1 MGRFLSM
8 NDLPASTI
16 AAYVFHS
23 SPLKVWGLTPK
34 DRWQRLM
41 KPVGGSEIHM
51 ADDQNQLAED
61 FARLP
66 AVPDKVFLMNGE
78 YIIDQV
84 TFDALVGRPN
94 TVLIAQ
100 EGTGFVIVA
109 AYLKSCSL
117 EELQTLL
124 LKIDIQPGQ
133 HGEMRFCQAVEM
145 AQQYHRKLRK
155 KYIPYVLKVGK
166 VPKNQIEKV
175 MFDGS
180 YKGVTDIVTKYIWP
194 PIALP
199 LTRLSAFLRLT
210 PNSVTSIGFL
220 LMLLATWLFYK
231 GLFAEGLIAGW
242 IMTLLDTVDGKLAR
256 VTLTSSRLGDIFDHG
271 IDLIHPPFW
280 WWAWWYGVLNVYQLN
295 FPWVGADLLLF
306 CILSGY
312 LVQRLIEGYFVRVF
326 GMHIHVWQRAD
337 SFFRL
342 ITARRNPNLLIL
354 TAFMIFDRPEWGLV
368 WVGIWTVFSLLFH
381 LVRLVQ
387 AQLAK
392 NKKNPLSSWLTE

>member
-1 MGRFLSM
+1 M

-16 AAYVFHS
+16 ATYVFHN

-34 DRWQRLM
+34 DRWQRLI
-41 KPVGGSEIHM
+41 KPVGGAEIHM
-51 ADDQNQLAED
+51 ADDQNHLAED

-66 AVPDKVFLMNGE
+66 AVPDKVLLMNGE

-100 EGTGFVIVA
+100 EETGFVIVA
-109 AYLKSCSL
+109 AYLKDCSF
-117 EELQTLL
+117 EALQALL
-124 LKIDIQPGQ
+124 LKIDIDLGQ
-133 HGEMRFCQAVEM
+133 HGEMRFCQAVEI
-145 AQQYHRKLRK
+145 AQQYHQKLRK
-155 KYIPYVLKVGK
+155 KYVPYVLKVGR
-166 VPKNQIEKV
+166 VPKNKIEKV

-210 PNSVTSIGFL
+210 PNNVTSIGFL

-256 VTLTSSRLGDIFDHG
+256 VTLTSSRLGNSFDHG